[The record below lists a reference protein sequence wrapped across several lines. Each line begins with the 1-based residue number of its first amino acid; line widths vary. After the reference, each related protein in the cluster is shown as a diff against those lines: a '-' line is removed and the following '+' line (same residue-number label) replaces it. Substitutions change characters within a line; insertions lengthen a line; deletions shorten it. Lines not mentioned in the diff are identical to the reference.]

1 MSVYL
6 SKLYNLSVQ
15 LKLNNQ
21 NYNRDA
27 IIYFVSDDFSKTIYY
42 PRQKYVE
49 LAEGEYEVQV
59 YVYKN
64 SNLKVGNMTQK
75 QCVEVPR
82 SSIGGLI
89 GLTKEVCFDVQVPAQ
104 TLSNALSAGGKLN
117 YTFSENQLRGSRVI
131 DIYAETLP
139 EPNTLEQIQKNYNLF
154 ENKELKINLR

>member
-1 MSVYL
+1 
-6 SKLYNLSVQ
+6 
-15 LKLNNQ
+15 
-21 NYNRDA
+21 
-27 IIYFVSDDFSKTIYY
+27 
-42 PRQKYVE
+42 
-49 LAEGEYEVQV
+49 
-59 YVYKN
+59 
-64 SNLKVGNMTQK
+64 MTQK